1 MFNQLKNTVAFVTG
15 GGSGLGLGTV
25 KRLLEQGAKGVAAFD
40 LKKGSFSHD
49 RLINIEGDVT
59 SEQDVAKALDAC
71 EKQFG
76 TIGAVVNCAGIGY
89 AARVYDHRKN
99 RIHPMEEFQKVM
111 NVNTL
116 GTFNVARL
124 AAQFINKNELV
135 AGQKGVI
142 IMTSSVAAQD
152 AQIGQI
158 AYAASKGA
166 VSSMTLAI
174 ARDLCLIGVRCVTIA
189 PGLFDTPLLQGLP
202 DKVRVH
208 LASTVPCP
216 PRLGDPIEY
225 GHLVQ
230 TIIENPMLNGEVIRL
245 DGALRMQP

>member
-1 MFNQLKNTVAFVTG
+1 MFNQLKNTVAFVSG

-25 KRLLEQGAKGVAAFD
+25 KRLLEQGAKGVVAFD
-40 LKKGSFSHD
+40 LRKGDYTHD
-49 RLINIEGDVT
+49 RLLSIEGDVT
-59 SEQDVAKALDAC
+59 KEKDVAQALN
-71 EKQFG
+71 EGEQKFG
-76 TIGAVVNCAGIGY
+76 LIGAVVNCAGIGY
-89 AARVYDHRKN
+89 AARIYDHRKN
-99 RIHPMEEFQKVM
+99 RIHPLEEFRKVIEI
-111 NVNTL
+111 NTI

-124 AAQFINKNELV
+124 AAQFLVKNEMV

-152 AQIGQI
+152 AQIGQA

-166 VSSMTLAI
+166 VNGMTLAI
-174 ARDLCLIGVRCVTIA
+174 ARDLSTAGVRCVTIA
-189 PGLFDTPLLQGLP
+189 PGLFDTPLLQALP
-202 DKVRVH
+202 DKVRVQ
-208 LASTVPCP
+208 LAATVPCP
-216 PRLGDPIEY
+216 ARLGDPMEY